1 MKQKI
6 KYSKNILLIFLFTFS
21 AFIVT
26 AARPG
31 LADDLD
37 NLKFID
43 ISNPFINKT
52 PLAIPEFSVVEK
64 DSELEEVVKEGTSY
78 LRYLFKFTSYFEII
92 EEDSLPEGITGSEI
106 DFEKRKKNSELLVT
120 CALYYNNDILEMEL
134 RLFDV
139 LKKDLITGKR
149 YKGKK
154 EDLKKMLR
162 RFASEVMEELFDNKG
177 LFESRLAFVSDS
189 SGEKEICLSDFDG
202 SDISKLTNDKSIAI
216 SPSWS
221 YDNNWIA
228 YTSYKRGIPEIYV
241 KSLKGDKGYI
251 ISEGR
256 LNITPEWLPG
266 KFALAAVMSIDKD
279 PDIFI
284 LTGKGEK
291 LKTAV
296 KGWGIDVS
304 PSFSPDGNKMA
315 FVSGRRGSPQIY
327 IKDFKTNKIKR
338 LTFEGNYN
346 TSPAWSPSGDYI
358 SYVGMTKEDGIN
370 IYLIRPDGTG
380 LRQLTT
386 GPGDNEEPS
395 WSPDGSLIAFT
406 STRSGKKKIYIMTR
420 FGNDQRLLISN
431 MAGNQSDPAWSR

>member
-1 MKQKI
+1 M
-6 KYSKNILLIFLFTFS
+6 IL
-21 AFIVT
+21 T
-26 AARPG
+26 AVRPCF
-31 LADDLD
+31 ADDFD

-43 ISNPFINKT
+43 INNPFINKT
-52 PLAIPEFSVVEK
+52 PIAIPQFTSVENN
-64 DSELEEVVKEGTSY
+64 SELKKIITEGTSY

-92 EEDSLPEGITGSEI
+92 EEDFAPEGITGSEI

-120 CALYYNNDILEMEL
+120 SALYYNNGILEMEL
-134 RLFDV
+134 RLFDI

-162 RFASEVMEELFDNKG
+162 RFASEVMEELFGNKG

-189 SGEKEICLSDFDG
+189 SGEKEIYSSDFDG
-202 SDISKLTNDKSIAI
+202 SNISKLTSDKSIAI

-241 KSLKGDKGYI
+241 KSLKGGKGYI
-251 ISEGR
+251 ISQGR

-266 KFALAAVMSIDKD
+266 KFALAAVMSINKD

-284 LTGKGEK
+284 LTGKGEM
-291 LKTAV
+291 LKTAA

-304 PSFSPDGNKMA
+304 PSFSPDGAKMA

-327 IKDFKTNKIKR
+327 IKNFDTNKIQR

-406 STRSGKKKIYIMTR
+406 STRSGKKKIYMMTR
-420 FGNDQRLLISN
+420 FGNDQRILISN